1 MLYFITKPHSKFTV
15 MKVPA
20 SMKIY
25 DTLLKVIRLHLT
37 IPMCVSRSID
47 RISIQKTPFHDLIN
61 NMLVNVL

>member
-1 MLYFITKPHSKFTV
+1 

-47 RISIQKTPFHDLIN
+47 RISIQKTPFHNLIN